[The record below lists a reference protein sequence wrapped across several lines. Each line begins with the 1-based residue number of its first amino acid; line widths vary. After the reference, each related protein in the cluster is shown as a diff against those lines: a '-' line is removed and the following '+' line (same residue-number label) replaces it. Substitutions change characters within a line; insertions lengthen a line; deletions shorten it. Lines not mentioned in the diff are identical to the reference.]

1 MKATLTCIPGATDQS
16 VGCAHLDT
24 QLTLGDLCQRFLA
37 EYRRPRIKDIL
48 LYRRTARAILRQRV
62 LNDPLAHERAS
73 SLTHRDFERLRDTLT
88 ERKYEDSSVNQTLKL
103 LSTVFNWGQRYGLG
117 LVRNPLSFVERM
129 PERSSPGHYSIQ
141 EIGRILEHRACSP
154 LIATAIY
161 TGMRKG
167 ELYGLRWSAV
177 SFDESCIKVERSYAT
192 SPKSGES
199 RLIPIHSELL
209 PYLNRWQKE
218 SPVTPQ
224 QLVFPVLQ
232 RAGYGMGR
240 SDDGLELVTLLA
252 SVGITACHRPW
263 HAFRHTFAT
272 LLCEAGASRDAIERL
287 LGHTLSGSRMTARYL
302 HPSVAYLR
310 RELHKLTIQPAGAIA

>member
-1 MKATLTCIPGATDQS
+1 M
-16 VGCAHLDT
+16 
-24 QLTLGDLCQRFLA
+24 
-37 EYRRPRIKDIL
+37 L

-62 LNDPLAHERAS
+62 LNDPLARERAS
-73 SLTHRDFERLRDTLT
+73 RLTPRDFERLRDTLT
-88 ERKYEDSSVNQTLKL
+88 ERKYEDSSINQTLKL

-117 LVRNPLSFVERM
+117 LVRNPLSLVERM
-129 PERSSPGHYSIQ
+129 PERSSPGHYSIR
-141 EIGRILEHRACSP
+141 EIECIVAHHACSP
-154 LIATAIY
+154 LMATAIY

-167 ELYGLRWSAV
+167 EMYGLRWPAI
-177 SFDESCIKVERSYAT
+177 SFDESYIKVERSYASST
-192 SPKSGES
+192 KSGES

-209 PYLNRWQKE
+209 PYLYRWQKQC
-218 SPVTPQ
+218 PVTPQ

-240 SDDGLELVTLLA
+240 SDDGAELVALLA

-287 LGHTLSGSRMTARYL
+287 LGHTPSGNRMTAHYL
-302 HPSVAYLR
+302 HPSLAYLR
-310 RELHKLTIQPAGAIA
+310 RELHKLTIQPAAPIA